1 MQAYDQDYYLDLLS
15 SYPLESLDESGVDS
29 LFSHL
34 GYPYYSSNLLEHGIT
49 GSVLVHLDH
58 TALKDVGVHSVGQRL
73 NILKTVYVLKV
84 LSNIAIEEGHY
95 VPPSEEL
102 QDSVMPSSQIIA
114 LLTERG
120 QFIAISSPF
129 LSPFPLTNFPLVC
142 TDDRIRNL
150 ENEVQHLHVA
160 LQSLKEE
167 ALTIARTAASN
178 GKVRLFFTSPSL
190 CPLLFHDTKPTLS
203 IDSHDPPY
211 VLPPLHPSPIPSQTP
226 LLCPVQIPS
235 RTPLPLH
242 PPRILLILDPE
253 LLRPN
258 SFKLNPSLHLR
269 TIPTIYLIHLI
280 RPSH

>member
-1 MQAYDQDYYLDLLS
+1 MREMRRRRRSLSFPFSLPSSLSSSGVHSHSRLMQAYDQDYYLDLLS

-49 GSVLVHLDH
+49 GSVLIHLDH

-84 LSNIAIEEGHY
+84 LSNIKIEEGHY

-102 QDSVMPSSQIIA
+102 QDGVMPSSQIIA

-120 QFIAISSPF
+120 QFIRTFFFLPSF
-129 LSPFPLTNFPLVC
+129 LSPFPLTNSPLVC

-178 GKVRLFFTSPSL
+178 GGKVRLFLYSSLLPS
-190 CPLLFHDTKPTLS
+190 CPVHDTDHS
-203 IDSHDPPY
+203 
-211 VLPPLHPSPIPSQTP
+211 
-226 LLCPVQIPS
+226 
-235 RTPLPLH
+235 
-242 PPRILLILDPE
+242 
-253 LLRPN
+253 
-258 SFKLNPSLHLR
+258 LNFVNC
-269 TIPTIYLIHLI
+269 
-280 RPSH
+280 